1 MNKTTQ
7 LRKKP
12 LLRDSLYALR
22 GNTHF
27 NAFLQAMDMECG
39 YGKTVFDGEQG
50 QNGFNQGRQ
59 SFANDVHH
67 HLQVLDRESKPT
79 TK

>member
-1 MNKTTQ
+1 MTKTTQ

-27 NAFLQAMDMECG
+27 NAFLVAMDVECG
-39 YGKTVFDGEQG
+39 YGKTVFSAEPT
-50 QNGFNQGRQ
+50 QNAFNQGRQ
-59 SFANDVHH
+59 SFASDVHN
-67 HLQVLDRESKPT
+67 HLQALERESKS
-79 TK
+79 

>member
-1 MNKTTQ
+1 MAKTIQ

-12 LLRDSLYALR
+12 LLRDSLFALR

-27 NAFLQAMDMECG
+27 NAFLLAMDVECG

-59 SFANDVHH
+59 SFANDVHN
-67 HLQVLDRESKPT
+67 HLQALDRESKPT
-79 TK
+79 Q

>member
-1 MNKTTQ
+1 MAKTIQ
-7 LRKKP
+7 HRKKP
-12 LLRDSLYALR
+12 LLRDAIETLR

-27 NAFLQAMDMECG
+27 DSFLEAMDVECG
-39 YGKTVFDGEQG
+39 FGKTVFDGDFG

-59 SFANDVHH
+59 SFANDVHQ
-67 HLQVLDRESKPT
+67 HLSALERESKPT

>member
-12 LLRDSLYALR
+12 LLRDSLYALK

-27 NAFLQAMDMECG
+27 NAFLVAMDVECG
-39 YGKTVFDGEQG
+39 YGKTVFSAEPTHA
-50 QNGFNQGRQ
+50 FNQGRQ
-59 SFANDVHH
+59 SFASDVHT
-67 HLQVLDRESKPT
+67 HLQVLERESK
-79 TK
+79 